1 MQTFPVIRREMTENE
16 IQKFNGNENENT
28 KAYFL
33 KILYII
39 LYIVFIINVV
49 FIENENKNTKTYF
62 LKVLYFILYI
72 SYFILKK

>member
-1 MQTFPVIRREMTENE
+1 MTENE
-16 IQKFNGNENENT
+16 IQKFNGNENEDT
-28 KAYFL
+28 KAYCL
-33 KILYII
+33 KILYFIF
-39 LYIVFIINVV
+39 YIVFIINVV